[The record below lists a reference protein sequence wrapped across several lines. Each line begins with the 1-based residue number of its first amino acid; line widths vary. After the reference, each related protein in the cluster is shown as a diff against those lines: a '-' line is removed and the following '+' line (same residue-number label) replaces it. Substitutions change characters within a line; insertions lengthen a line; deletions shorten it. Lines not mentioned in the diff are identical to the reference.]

1 MKKSKIKYYLIAII
15 STALYV
21 FPIYILLSGSFK
33 TQKGIF
39 SDPIGLPNSDT
50 FSGTN
55 YIKAAEKMDFFH
67 AFFNSV
73 IITLVSTILII
84 LLTSMCAWVI
94 SRRKNKLSNVIY
106 IMLAVSMLIPFQ
118 CVMLPLVRVLSKINC
133 LNPIGLVISYIGFG
147 SALSTLLYFGF
158 IKNIPIELEEAARI
172 DGCSQF
178 KIFWKIIFPILTP
191 TTITVSILNIMWI
204 WNDFLLPNLVIN
216 SNPAWRTLP
225 LKTYY
230 FFGQFSSRWDL
241 ATAALIL
248 CMIPIIIFYILAQK
262 KIMKGMIDCAIK

>member
-1 MKKSKIKYYLIAII
+1 M
-15 STALYV
+15 
-21 FPIYILLSGSFK
+21 
-33 TQKGIF
+33 
-39 SDPIGLPNSDT
+39 
-50 FSGTN
+50 
-55 YIKAAEKMDFFH
+55 
-67 AFFNSV
+67 
-73 IITLVSTILII
+73 
-84 LLTSMCAWVI
+84 
-94 SRRKNKLSNVIY
+94 
-106 IMLAVSMLIPFQ
+106 
-118 CVMLPLVRVLSKINC
+118 
-133 LNPIGLVISYIGFG
+133 ISYIGFG

-262 KIMKGMIDCAIK
+262 KIMKGMIDGAIK